1 MKVSELKKK
10 YKNQWVLAEVL
21 KENKLNQLV
30 EVKPILVSPDRDK
43 VYAALAKVEK
53 GSHVATI
60 FTGKIPP
67 EGMAFA
73 FYGPLLPPPLFP

>member
-30 EVKPILVSPDRDK
+30 EVKPILISSDRDE
-43 VYAALAKVEK
+43 VYAALAKVK
-53 GSHVATI
+53 RGSHMATI

-67 EGMAFA
+67 EGIAFA
-73 FYGPLLPPPLFP
+73 FYGSIKL

>member
-1 MKVSELKKK
+1 MKVSDIKKK

-21 KENKLNQLV
+21 KENELNQLV
-30 EVKPILVSPDRDK
+30 EVKPLLISPDRDK
-43 VYAALAKVEK
+43 VYTALAKAKK
-53 GSHVATI
+53 GSHMATI

-73 FYGPLLPPPLFP
+73 FFYGATEV